1 MRQANLAGSSG
12 TYTAFRTVPCL
23 AETDRP
29 VYPHNTLSLDVGCPW
44 VDVTPDDPAAEAA
57 Y

>member
-1 MRQANLAGSSG
+1 MRQAQPG
-12 TYTAFRTVPCL
+12 TYTAFRTIPFL

-29 VYPHNTLSLDVGCPW
+29 LYPHNTLSLDVGYPW
-44 VDVTPDDPAAEAA
+44 VGVTPDDPAAEAA